1 MITNS
6 VMLNFRHPASYL
18 PKSNKIYLAEDGV
31 TEIEGP
37 GFADKRN
44 FFVTILDPFDVVG
57 LIKGRDKQ
65 KYWERQEET
74 NHEAGDK
81 DVTTEA
87 PELKTA

>member
-6 VMLNFRHPASYL
+6 VMLNFRHPASFL
-18 PKSNKIYLAEDGV
+18 PSSNKIYLAEDGV

-37 GFADKRN
+37 GFEDPRN
-44 FFVTILDPFDVVG
+44 FLVTIVDPFDLIG

-74 NHEAGDK
+74 NHEAAEK
-81 DVTTEA
+81 DVTSEA

>member
-6 VMLNFRHPASYL
+6 VMYNFRHPASFL
-18 PKSNKIYLAEDGV
+18 PSNNKIYLAEDGV

-37 GFADKRN
+37 GYEDSRN
-44 FFVTILDPFDVVG
+44 FIITILDPFDLIG

-74 NHEAGDK
+74 NHEVAEK
-81 DVTTEA
+81 DVTSQA
-87 PELKTA
+87 PEPKTV

>member
-6 VMLNFRHPASYL
+6 VMLNFRHPASFL
-18 PKSNKIYLAEDGV
+18 PSSNKVYLAEDGV

-37 GFADKRN
+37 GFEDPRN
-44 FFVTILDPFDVVG
+44 FFVTLLDPFDLVG

-74 NHEAGDK
+74 NHEGVEQG
-81 DVTTEA
+81 VTSEA
-87 PELKTA
+87 PQLKTA